1 MPNGKLLAVTY
12 FPGKNCEPFIT
23 LINTMH
29 AHILSFLPA
38 LIQFTDISRVFVS
51 VFFVHVLVVM
61 WLIGQSSLVIKF
73 PLGCGIRENQ
83 IFSNIDNYFKNGE
96 DVVMLTDSGVEP

>member
-12 FPGKNCEPFIT
+12 LPGKNYEPFIN

-38 LIQFTDISRVFVS
+38 VIHFTDISRVFVS

-61 WLIGQSSLVIKF
+61 WLIGKVLWSLSS
-73 PLGCGIRENQ
+73 PW
-83 IFSNIDNYFKNGE
+83 
-96 DVVMLTDSGVEP
+96 GVE